1 MTIIVGYIESP
12 EGHAA
17 FEAAVKE
24 AKHRSAKLVIVN
36 ALLGESA
43 VETNAI
49 DSWVLNQLKTELDS
63 DGLDVEIV
71 QPLGPNVAES
81 ILDVS
86 AEHDGTLIV
95 IGLRRRSPVG
105 KLFLGSSAQ
114 SILLAADCPVL
125 AVKSP
130 SRKE

>member
-12 EGHAA
+12 EGRMA

-24 AKHRSAKLVIVN
+24 AKRRSAKLIIVN

-49 DSWVLNQLKTELDS
+49 DPGALNHLKTELES

-86 AEHDGTLIV
+86 AEHDGSLIV

-114 SILLAADCPVL
+114 SILLAAECPVL

-130 SRKE
+130 SQKE